1 MPVINEGRPE
11 ARALAITRARVLLEQ
26 VERSALTIGQD
37 QIKARLAN
45 AYDDGAPESLAG
57 TAEAFG
63 RDDYPEL
70 EPAHATTTIAM
81 ARGVAIAI
89 RPAPMR
95 RVILGIV
102 GPFPRVGADEWF
114 ERRGSRTRKRG

>member
-11 ARALAITRARVLLEQ
+11 ARALAITRARRVRVLLEQ

-37 QIKARLAN
+37 QIKGRLAN

-70 EPAHATTTIAM
+70 EPAHATTT
-81 ARGVAIAI
+81 VAIASGVARAI
-89 RPAPMR
+89 SPAPMR
-95 RVILGIV
+95 SVILPIV
-102 GPFPRVGADEWF
+102 GSPVVGGGEWF
-114 ERRGSRTRKRG
+114 ERR